1 MTVPTRTPLGAS
13 TLNRKWYLDINTGTT
28 EAPSWVGVFGLL
40 EFKPNIEPTLQD
52 DSDFDSEG
60 YKSQNVTAL
69 AWALE
74 FKVGRKTIEG
84 SPTAYDPGQE
94 ALRLASEEMGENNKV
109 HVRWYEMTPDGPR
122 AEAYEGFAAV
132 SWTPDGGG
140 MDANDSASVA
150 LTGKGKRNAITH
162 PEGATVVAAISSLSP
177 NTAGTAGGD
186 LIIIIGTGFTGA
198 TEVEVN
204 NVEVDE
210 GDWEV
215 VSDTKIAMIAPAA
228 AAGAKAVTVLNAA
241 GESAGSNLTY
251 S

>member
-13 TLNRKWYLDINTGTT
+13 TLNRKWYLDVNVGTT
-28 EAPSWVGVFGLL
+28 AVPDWVGVFGLL
-40 EFKPNIEPTLQD
+40 EFKDTLDPTLQD

-69 AWALE
+69 AWSLE
-74 FKVGRKTIEG
+74 TKVSRKTVQG

-94 ALRLASEEMGENNKV
+94 ALRLAGEEMGESNV
-109 HVRWYEMTPDGPR
+109 AHVRWYEMTPDGPR
-122 AEAYEGFAAV
+122 AEAYEGRAAV

-140 MDANDSASVA
+140 MDANSTATVT
-150 LTGKGKRNAITH
+150 LTGKGKRTAITH
-162 PEGATVVAAISSLSP
+162 PEGATVAPTISALAP

-186 LIIIIGTGFTGA
+186 LIIITGTGFTGA

-204 NVEVDE
+204 NVDVPTD
-210 GDWEV
+210 DWEV
-215 VSDTKIAMIAPAA
+215 ISNTKIAMVAPAA
-228 AAGAKAVTVLNAA
+228 AAGAKPVTVINAA
-241 GESAGSNLTY
+241 GESAGTNLTY

>member
-13 TLNRKWYLDINTGTT
+13 TLNRKWYLDVNTGTT
-28 EAPSWVGVFGLL
+28 ETPSWVGVFGMLD
-40 EFKPNIEPTLQD
+40 FKPNLEPTLQD

-94 ALRLASEEMGENNKV
+94 ALRLAGEEMGESNKV

-132 SWTPDGGG
+132 SWTPEGGG
-140 MDANDSASVA
+140 MDANDSAAVM
-150 LTGKGKRNAITH
+150 LTGKGRRNAITH
-162 PEGATVVAAISSLSP
+162 PDDADVVATISSLAP
-177 NTAGTAGGD
+177 NEVAEAGGE
-186 LIIIIGTGFTGA
+186 LVIITGTGFTGA
-198 TEVEVN
+198 TA
-204 NVEVDE
+204 VEVD
-210 GDWEV
+210 GVAVDTDDWEV
-215 VSDTKIAMIAPAA
+215 VSDTKIAFIAPADT
-228 AAGAKAVTVLNAA
+228 GTVPVTVVNAA

-251 S
+251 A